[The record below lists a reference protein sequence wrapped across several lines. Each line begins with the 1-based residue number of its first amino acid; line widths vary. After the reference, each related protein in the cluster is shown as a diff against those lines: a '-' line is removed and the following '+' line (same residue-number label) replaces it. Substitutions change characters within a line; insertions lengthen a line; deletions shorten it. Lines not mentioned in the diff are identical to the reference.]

1 MKVTR
6 PLILMIVSLLLITIA
21 RGQGE
26 YKQFAKDGLSFD
38 YPDGWTIKDESNSDA
53 QQLTLGRADS
63 DVQIRI
69 FAHRGRVETPEKM
82 AQARRAFIDP
92 YITSTTNLFVQMGA
106 KPESTPASTQIG
118 GATADGVRLRAA
130 LDGEPGEAAIYWL
143 TIGNRVV
150 VLTFFGPDK
159 GLKKATS
166 TWDAVRNSLQIS
178 ETQPKQTPK
187 PE

>member
-6 PLILMIVSLLLITIA
+6 PLILVIVSLLLITIA

-26 YKQFAKDGLSFD
+26 YKHFAKDGLSFD
-38 YPDGWTIKDESNSDA
+38 YSNSWTINDESNSDA
-53 QQLTLGRADS
+53 QQLTLARADS
-63 DVQIRI
+63 DAQIRI
-69 FAHRGRVETPEKM
+69 FAHRGRVDTPEKM
-82 AQARRAFIDP
+82 AEARRAFIDP
-92 YITSTTNLFVQMGA
+92 YITSTTKMFVQLGA

-130 LDGEPGEAAIYWL
+130 LAGEPGEATIYWL

-159 GLKKATS
+159 DLGKATS
-166 TWDAVRNSLQIS
+166 TWDAIRNSLQIA
-178 ETQPKQTPK
+178 ETTPKQTSK
-187 PE
+187 PQ